1 MKGSLDCPACGA
13 PVQAWRNPFPTV
25 DVVIE
30 LTDGEAPPAIVL
42 IQRRNPPLGWA
53 LPGGFVDYGE
63 TVEQAARREMAEETG
78 LTVELLG
85 VLGVYSDPVRDPRQH
100 NLSVVFVGRASGRP
114 AAGDDAQ
121 DLALFS
127 PDSLPAQLCFDHAL
141 ILEHYRAWRRGER
154 PLAPVQAPP
163 RQEPKP

>member
-1 MKGSLDCPACGA
+1 MKSALDCPACGA

-30 LTDGEAPPAIVL
+30 LTDGKAPPAIVL
-42 IQRRNPPLGWA
+42 IQRRNPPRGWA

-78 LTVELLG
+78 LAVELLG
-85 VLGVYSDPVRDPRQH
+85 VLGVYSDPARDPRQH

-114 AAGDDAQ
+114 AAGDDAR
-121 DLALFS
+121 DLALFR
-127 PDSLPAQLCFDHAL
+127 PDNLPAQLCFDHAL